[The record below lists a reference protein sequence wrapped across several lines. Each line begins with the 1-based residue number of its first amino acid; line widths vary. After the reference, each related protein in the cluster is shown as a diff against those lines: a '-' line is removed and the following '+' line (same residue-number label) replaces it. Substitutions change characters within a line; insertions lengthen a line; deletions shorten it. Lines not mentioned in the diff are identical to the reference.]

1 MNAVYIVI
9 IARNSALDNASAHEF
24 DTEYK
29 ARLFADVWANM
40 GYFTNII
47 KK

>member
-1 MNAVYIVI
+1 MYIVFV
-9 IARNSALDNASAHEF
+9 ATNNALDNVTAHEF

-29 ARLFADVWANM
+29 ARLFADVWASM

>member
-1 MNAVYIVI
+1 MYIVFV
-9 IARNSALDNASAHEF
+9 ATNSALNNITAHEF
-24 DTEYK
+24 DTECK
-29 ARLFADVWANM
+29 ARLFADVWSAM